1 MTSALVKTEWLNDH
15 LEDNNIRI
23 VDIRG
28 KVLPASEPPPH
39 YFSHRAAYEEAHIPK
54 AAFIDWTLD
63 IIEPN
68 SPSNDILNPTDY
80 ANLMSRLGIGDEHM
94 VIAYDD
100 ANGMFAARFWWTLQY
115 YGHQQAA
122 ILDGGWQK
130 WIAENRPTTSEIL
143 VLEPA
148 TFTPQSQEEL
158 RATAEKILSNPKLVL
173 VDVRSPLEF
182 TGQASRAKRA
192 GHIPN
197 AVNIPR
203 KTMFDANGELKSA
216 DELRQMFSESGIDAD
231 SEIVTYCNSG
241 VSASYGMIA
250 LQQAGFNNVSVYD
263 SSWKEWGNDESKPIE

>member
-1 MTSALVKTEWLNDH
+1 MQSSLVTTDWLQEHLND
-15 LEDNNIRI
+15 ENIRI

-39 YFSHRAAYEEAHIPK
+39 YFSHGAAYEEAHIPN
-54 AAFIDWTLD
+54 AVFVDWTLD

-68 SPSNDILNPTDY
+68 SPSNDILNPSDY

-115 YGHQQAA
+115 YGHEQAA

-130 WIAENRPTTSEIL
+130 WVIENRPTSSEIQTF
-143 VLEPA
+143 EPM
-148 TFTPQSQEEL
+148 TFTPQPQENL
-158 RATAEKILSNPKLVL
+158 RATAEKILSNPQLVL

-182 TGQASRAKRA
+182 AGETSRANRA

-203 KTMFDANGELKSA
+203 KTLFDASGELKSA
-216 DELRQMFSESGIDAD
+216 EALRKMFSEVRIEED
-231 SEIVTYCNSG
+231 SQIVTYCNSG

-250 LQQAGFNNVSVYD
+250 LQQAGFKNVSVYD
-263 SSWKEWGNDESKPIE
+263 GSWKEWGNDETKPIA